1 MTQKKLELIANMAF
15 EIMRSHAPIN
25 KQKNTNRG
33 NLRYLSI
40 RMERVNDEAY
50 EIYVSVD
57 IAPYVYYTNEKWI
70 SPKWRGKKNPNEGW
84 VEAAIDEI
92 LQMIAKET
100 GGEIADV

>member
-1 MTQKKLELIANMAF
+1 MTSKKLEKIAIKAL
-15 EIMRSHAPIN
+15 EILKKHAPIR
-25 KQKNTNRG
+25 TG
-33 NLRYLSI
+33 NLRYVSI
-40 RMERVNDEAY
+40 KMERVNDNAF

-57 IAPYVYYTNEKWI
+57 IAPYVYCTNEKWI
-70 SPKWRGKKNPNEGW
+70 SPRWHGKKNPNEGW